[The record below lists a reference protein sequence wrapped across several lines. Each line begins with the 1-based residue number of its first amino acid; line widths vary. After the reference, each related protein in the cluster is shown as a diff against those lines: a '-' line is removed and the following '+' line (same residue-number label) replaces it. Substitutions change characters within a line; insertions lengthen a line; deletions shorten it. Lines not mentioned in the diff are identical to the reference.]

1 MGTSV
6 GEDGQVYEWQEDW
19 AAVPASGDA
28 SHGWA
33 HHGLAVTR
41 TGEIIG
47 FHPDRSEVVVFD
59 RDGRLVRSWAVGLK
73 EGHGVTLV
81 EEDDEEYVWL
91 ADPGSKMR
99 KTPGGAYEAD
109 VSAEQGQVVK
119 FAMDGTEVMRLAR
132 PPHPA
137 YGSGRYA
144 ATSVVVDEVRYDG
157 SGDIW
162 VADGYGE
169 SLVHRY
175 RSDGTYVS
183 SLDGEEG
190 GGRFRCPHA
199 VFVDRRPAEREL
211 LVADRGNGRVQVY
224 GLDGSFRRVVGESF
238 LDSPSAFALS
248 GPNLVVAELHARLT
262 VLGPDDQLVCYLGEN
277 GEVCREPG
285 WPNGVDELDHPVRTP
300 NLRPG
305 HFNSPHGLASD
316 ADGRLY
322 VAEWLIGGR
331 MIKLTPALG

>member
-19 AAVPASGDA
+19 TAFGAPETTSA
-28 SHGWA
+28 GWA

-41 TGEIIG
+41 TGEIVG
-47 FHPDRSEVVVFD
+47 FHPERPEVVFFD
-59 RDGRLVRSWAVGLK
+59 REGRLARSWVVGLK
-73 EGHGVTLV
+73 EGHGVTVV
-81 EEDDEEYVWL
+81 EEDGEEYLWL

-99 KTPGGAYEAD
+99 RTPSGAYEPD
-109 VSAEQGQVVK
+109 VAAEQGQAVK

-137 YGSGRYA
+137 YRSGRYA
-144 ATSVVVDEVRYDG
+144 ATSVVVDEVRHGG

-175 RSDGTYVS
+175 RRDGTYVS
-183 SLDGEEG
+183 SLDGGEG
-190 GGRFRCPHA
+190 AGRFKCPHA
-199 VFVDRRPAEREL
+199 VFVDRRRAEPEL

-238 LDSPSAFALS
+238 LNSPSAFASS
-248 GPNLVVAELHARLT
+248 GPNLVVAELHARLAI
-262 VLGPDDQLVCYLGEN
+262 LGLDDQLVCYLGEN
-277 GEVCREPG
+277 GDVCRQPG
-285 WPNGVDELDHPVRTP
+285 WPNGVDELEHPVRAP
-300 NLRPG
+300 NLRLG

-316 ADGRLY
+316 ADGKLY
-322 VAEWLIGGR
+322 IAEWLIGGR
-331 MIKLTPALG
+331 MIKLTPALS